1 MTVSSL
7 GSYAVGGYQP
17 PNPSKILTKLYDE
30 LEATGASSTA
40 SSSETTPASTTTT
53 GQSSGSSTGQLSD
66 SIMSLLFHMQAQES
80 GVGQPPPP
88 PPADN
93 ENGPKQGVSEFF
105 SSIDSDGDGNVSQ
118 TELGSFLQAQGG
130 SEDDAAKIFS
140 ALDSDGNG
148 SVSEDELAQSVERG
162 RPQRAEHRPP
172 PSSADLAEKLFGEID
187 SDGNGT
193 LTKTEMEE
201 FVKSSGGTTE
211 QADELFTS
219 LDTEG
224 TGSVTK
230 DQLLAAAE
238 ELEANK
244 PNRPD
249 PATWSRYSDALAT
262 ATKSSASVAVAA

>member
-1 MTVSSL
+1 
-7 GSYAVGGYQP
+7 
-17 PNPSKILTKLYDE
+17 
-30 LEATGASSTA
+30 
-40 SSSETTPASTTTT
+40 
-53 GQSSGSSTGQLSD
+53 
-66 SIMSLLFHMQAQES
+66 MSLLFAMQAQES
-80 GVGQPPPP
+80 GGGQPPP

-93 ENGPKQGVSEFF
+93 ENGTKPDVSEFF

-172 PSSADLAEKLFGEID
+172 PSAADLAEKLFSEADTD
-187 SDGNGT
+187 SNGS
-193 LTKTEMEE
+193 LTKTELEE
-201 FVKSSGGTTE
+201 YVKSSGGTAE
-211 QADELFTS
+211 QADELFAT

-230 DQLLAAAE
+230 DQLIAAAE
-238 ELEANK
+238 ELEANR
-244 PNRPD
+244 PSRPD
-249 PATWSRYSDALAT
+249 PATWSRYSDNLAT
-262 ATKSSASVAVAA
+262 ATKPSSSVAVAA